1 MEELTI
7 EESLEKYPY
16 LRKMTESIILT
27 TSDDMKN
34 MDNGEHILFNGEDVL
49 VEFLKRIIQNNNYY
63 NYAKKFLEDKIP
75 TFGVSYIIG
84 GDTGRTIKYSKS
96 TIVEGIQELINSKN
110 LVLNPEEEIRYENL
124 RNTISYEKLLDKTKD
139 SCFIIEMDGISYSIP
154 IKKMIDIMDLPDENF
169 DEICNN
175 SEIKTINGI
184 PKEYFIYASYKF
196 FRDNKIFQNFVI
208 PENIKTRFKDI
219 KSLQKIDLQAIN
231 RHKKTTDQTFKKVE
245 INEDLRS
252 AIISSMPQDISQ
264 LEKAIYI
271 YIKMCKL
278 LTYDDEYFAVNQKG
292 PATEKHKDVNYVS
305 NINLTNNK
313 VVCFEFNLIY
323 SKLLDELGINFKADY
338 QSFIDE
344 AYGSGHANLE
354 FRSDKFLVTADSVTS
369 ILLGDIMRA
378 KLNQPLVGLKCI
390 NKNKKTQQEFK
401 NAVDK
406 IYKLIA
412 EQELNS
418 SDAPINHIETFEELI
433 CEYQQTTSNIKP
445 ISLDEKLSILI
456 EKVNSKKIVGVDSLS
471 YVLQLK
477 KILFDEEEKKNNIS
491 ISIIRKNEYSDNRIA
506 TAVAIIAL
514 NKIGFDADKSQTEY
528 YYYNPNSGLLSISQ
542 EELQKC
548 FYEKEFEYIETSDPR
563 IPGIQDSEVLKKR

>member
-96 TIVEGIQELINSKN
+96 TIVEGIQELINSKK
-110 LVLNPEEEIRYENL
+110 LVLTPEEEIRYENL

-139 SCFIIEMDGISYSIP
+139 SSFSIEIDGISYSIP
-154 IKKMIDIMDLPDENF
+154 IKKMIDIMDLPDEDF

-175 SEIKTINGI
+175 SEIKTIDGI
-184 PKEYFIYASYKF
+184 AKEYFIYASYKF
-196 FRDNKIFQNFVI
+196 FRENKVFQNYVI

-231 RHKKTTDQTFKKVE
+231 RHKKTSDQIFKKVK
-245 INEDLRS
+245 IDEDLKS
-252 AIISSMPQDISQ
+252 AILYSMPQDISQ

-323 SKLLDELGINFKADY
+323 SILLDELGINFKADY
-338 QSFIDE
+338 QNFVDE
-344 AYGSGHANLE
+344 VYGSGHANLE

-378 KLNQPLVGLKCI
+378 KLNQPLVGLKCV
-390 NKNKKTQQEFK
+390 NKNNKTQQEFK

-418 SDAPINHIETFEELI
+418 SDYPFNHIETFEELI
-433 CEYQQTTSNIKP
+433 SEYQQTTSNFKP

-477 KILFDEEEKKNNIS
+477 KILFDAKEKKNNIS

-506 TAVAIIAL
+506 TAIAIIAL
-514 NKIGFDADKSQTEY
+514 NKIGFDVDKSQTEY

-542 EELQKC
+542 EELRKC
-548 FYEKEFEYIETSDPR
+548 FNEKEFEYIEASDPR
-563 IPGIQDSEVLKKR
+563 IPGIEDSEVLKKR

>member
-49 VEFLKRIIQNNNYY
+49 VEFLKRIVQDSNYY
-63 NYAKKFLEDKIP
+63 EYAMRFLEDKIP

-110 LVLNPEEEIRYENL
+110 LVLTPEEEIRYENL

-139 SCFIIEMDGISYSIP
+139 SSFSIEIDGISYSIP
-154 IKKMIDIMDLPDENF
+154 IKKMIDIMDLPDEDF

-175 SEIKTINGI
+175 SEIKTIDGI
-184 PKEYFIYASYKF
+184 AKEYFIYASYKF
-196 FRDNKIFQNFVI
+196 FRENKVFQNYVI

-231 RHKKTTDQTFKKVE
+231 RHKKTSDQIFKKVK
-245 INEDLRS
+245 IDEDLKS
-252 AIISSMPQDISQ
+252 AILYSMPQDISQ

-323 SKLLDELGINFKADY
+323 SILLDELGINFKADY
-338 QSFIDE
+338 QNFVDE
-344 AYGSGHANLE
+344 VYGSGHANLE

-390 NKNKKTQQEFK
+390 NKNNKTQQEFK

-418 SDAPINHIETFEELI
+418 SDYPFNHIETFEELI
-433 CEYQQTTSNIKP
+433 SEYQQTTSNFKP

-477 KILFDEEEKKNNIS
+477 KILFDAKEKKNNIS

-506 TAVAIIAL
+506 TAIAIIAL
-514 NKIGFDADKSQTEY
+514 NKIGFDVDKSQTEY

-542 EELQKC
+542 EELRKC
-548 FYEKEFEYIETSDPR
+548 FNEKEFEYIEASDPR
-563 IPGIQDSEVLKKR
+563 IPGIEDSEVLKKR